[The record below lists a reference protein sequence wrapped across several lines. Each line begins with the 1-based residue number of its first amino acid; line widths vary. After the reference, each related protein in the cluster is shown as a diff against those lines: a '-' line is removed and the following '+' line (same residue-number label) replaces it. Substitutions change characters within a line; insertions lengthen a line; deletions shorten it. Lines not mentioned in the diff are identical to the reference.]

1 MKFTFSSK
9 VASSLLLTTSLFAQ
23 NSKLA
28 PDLANLDPNEPV
40 DVIIQLN
47 DPPPGRPG
55 APGRGRSLP
64 LAGGLN
70 LSAQR
75 PVRELGIIN
84 GLAARIPA
92 AALASLAADPTV
104 KYISP
109 DREVTPTLQFANPT
123 TGAAQAFTA
132 GWTGAGIGIAII
144 DSGVNNHPDL
154 ANATCTGNRV
164 VYRQSFAPADKTVSP
179 PDSFTTAP
187 PDRFGHG
194 THVAVIAAGNGKCA
208 PENKGQLFF
217 SGGTAGPAV
226 RFTGVAQAADI
237 IDLKVLNNEGRGND
251 SAVIAAID
259 RAIAL
264 KAIYNIRVIN
274 LSLGR
279 AIRESYAIDP
289 LCQAVERA
297 WVAGITV
304 VVSAGNLGRTRTV
317 TGSNGSTYQI
327 NGYGTIGSPGNHPFA
342 ITVGA
347 MNDRGTAGRADDL
360 ITTYTSRG
368 PTGIDRV
375 VKPDLVA
382 PGNKIFSA
390 FTAGAAVGNRF
401 PGNRTRSGT
410 SFAGSAVGA
419 FIELSGTSMATPMV
433 SGAVALLVHRFGAAV
448 TPDTL
453 KAKLMKSASKTLP
466 SVTVWTDPSNNI
478 TYTSQYDALTVGAG
492 YLDIT
497 AALNN
502 VDTAAAGKR
511 AVSPTINWTCG
522 PSLVK
527 LSGCVSVV
535 HGANSVFTTAAA
547 SGVWANRTVWGGSVL
562 VGDSVLWGDSV
573 VWGDTTASGHSLL
586 WGDSLIWGDSVLWG
600 DQGGFARPMTIMG
613 QGDSY

>member
-154 ANATCTGNRV
+154 ANATCTGNRI
-164 VYRQSFAPADKTVSP
+164 VYRQSFAPADRTVSP
-179 PDSFTTAP
+179 PDSLTGTT

-194 THVAVIAAGNGKCA
+194 THVAVIAAGNGRCA

-226 RFTGVAQAADI
+226 RFTGIAQAANI
-237 IDLKVLNNEGRGND
+237 IDLKVLNNEGRGSD

-264 KAIYNIRVIN
+264 KATHNIRVIN

-289 LCQAVERA
+289 LCQAVQRA

-304 VVSAGNLGRTRTV
+304 VVSANCP
-317 TGSNGSTYQI
+317 STY
-327 NGYGTIGSPGNHPFA
+327 TFTPSA
-342 ITVGA
+342 IREPVYV
-347 MNDRGTAGRADDL
+347 TA
-360 ITTYTSRG
+360 T
-368 PTGIDRV
+368 
-375 VKPDLVA
+375 
-382 PGNKIFSA
+382 
-390 FTAGAAVGNRF
+390 
-401 PGNRTRSGT
+401 
-410 SFAGSAVGA
+410 
-419 FIELSGTSMATPMV
+419 
-433 SGAVALLVHRFGAAV
+433 
-448 TPDTL
+448 
-453 KAKLMKSASKTLP
+453 
-466 SVTVWTDPSNNI
+466 
-478 TYTSQYDALTVGAG
+478 
-492 YLDIT
+492 
-497 AALNN
+497 
-502 VDTAAAGKR
+502 
-511 AVSPTINWTCG
+511 
-522 PSLVK
+522 
-527 LSGCVSVV
+527 
-535 HGANSVFTTAAA
+535 
-547 SGVWANRTVWGGSVL
+547 
-562 VGDSVLWGDSV
+562 
-573 VWGDTTASGHSLL
+573 
-586 WGDSLIWGDSVLWG
+586 
-600 DQGGFARPMTIMG
+600 
-613 QGDSY
+613 